1 MNIMEY
7 QKASNELT
15 VYLQDDFNLDAVR
28 EIEALLGD
36 REILKIDLERA
47 RFVNTEAIIF
57 LHRQMQDQK
66 KVHLINPP
74 KLFYEALQ
82 ILGLHEIWDLTN
94 IVER

>member
-36 REILKIDLERA
+36 REILKIDLEQA

-74 KLFYEALQ
+74 KLFYEVLQ